1 MKNCLAIASYPK
13 DEAPL
18 FCFAEPIMTIV
29 FQRTFCFSPLE
40 QFIRDY
46 VEAVNGT
53 WDEIEPQVYDLL
65 TETELLQVTFDPEAL
80 PEHPR
85 AQLASFGSPLIDRL
99 LDDAAKR
106 WSAAQV
112 YRVGLNLHVKDLHA
126 SVNRA
131 VLLPR
136 GSELRI
142 ERVRAMNF
150 PQAVF
155 WFKAVF
161 SGDQKE
167 EEILPIGID
176 LHYKREVRQLETLLA
191 DGRLSTSPEAILAE
205 ARHAG
210 LVSGYRT
217 ARRHVVR
224 TVTSLANGRR
234 REWASRLEKQIART
248 SYYYAQLREEA
259 DEYARR
265 SQFRTRKP
273 EASSSED
280 DPAALAGTRRE
291 AIDREQ
297 SLRIAEL
304 RQRSSVRVEIKLC
317 SVMLV
322 EQPKLQIAAAATVK
336 ERCVGRLDLVW
347 DPLWDGLEAVPCTR
361 CGQPSFEFRIERGDL
376 VCANCPV
383 VPPRTALHGR

>member
-1 MKNCLAIASYPK
+1 V
-13 DEAPL
+13 
-18 FCFAEPIMTIV
+18 FCWAIMTSV
-29 FQRTFCFSPLE
+29 FQRSLCFSPLE
-40 QFIRDY
+40 QFIRDF
-46 VEAVNGT
+46 VEAVNGA
-53 WDEIEPQVYDLL
+53 WDEIEPRVYDLL

-99 LDDAAKR
+99 LGDAAKR
-106 WSAAQV
+106 WSAAQF
-112 YRVGLNLHVKDLHA
+112 YRIGLNFHVQDLQA
-126 SVNRA
+126 RVNRA
-131 VLLPR
+131 VLLPP
-136 GSELRI
+136 GAELRI
-142 ERVRAMNF
+142 ERVRAMHF

-161 SGDQKE
+161 SGDQKQ

-176 LHYKREVRQLETLLA
+176 LHYQREVRQLELLLA

-210 LVSGYRT
+210 LVSGYKT
-217 ARRHVVR
+217 ARGQAVR
-224 TVTSLANGRR
+224 TVTSLANGCR
-234 REWASRLEKQIART
+234 REWAGRLERQIARA
-248 SYYYAQLREEA
+248 SDYYAQLREEA

-273 EASSSED
+273 EEDSSED
-280 DPAALAGTRRE
+280 DPAARAAAQRE

-304 RQRSSVRVEIKLC
+304 RQRSSVRAEIRLS

-322 EQPKLQIAAAATVK
+322 EQPKLQITAAATVK

-347 DPLWDGLEAVPCTR
+347 DPLSDGLEAVPCSR
-361 CGQPSFEFRIERGDL
+361 CGQPTFALRIEGGGL
-376 VCANCPV
+376 VCARCPLL
-383 VPPRTALHGR
+383 PPRTVHHRDRAHF

>member
-1 MKNCLAIASYPK
+1 
-13 DEAPL
+13 
-18 FCFAEPIMTIV
+18 MTSV
-29 FQRTFCFSPLE
+29 FQHSLCFSPLE
-40 QFIRDY
+40 QFIRDF
-46 VEAVNGT
+46 VEAVNGA

-65 TETELLQVTFDPEAL
+65 TETELLRVTFDPEAL

-99 LDDAAKR
+99 LGDATKR
-106 WSAAQV
+106 WNAVQL
-112 YRVGLNLHVKDLHA
+112 YRIGLNLHVQDLHERV
-126 SVNRA
+126 SRT
-131 VLLPR
+131 VLLPP
-136 GSELRI
+136 GVELRI

-161 SGDQKE
+161 SGDQKQ
-167 EEILPIGID
+167 EEILPIGLD
-176 LHYKREVRQLETLLA
+176 LHYQREVRQLESLLG
-191 DGRLSTSPEAILAE
+191 DGRLSTSPETLLAE

-210 LVSGYRT
+210 LLSGYRT
-217 ARRHVVR
+217 ARDHVLR

-234 REWASRLEKQIART
+234 REWAGRLERQIERT
-248 SYYYAQLREEA
+248 AHYYAQLREET
-259 DEYARR
+259 DGYARR
-265 SQFRTRKP
+265 SQFRSRKP
-273 EASSSED
+273 EAGSSED
-280 DPAALAGTRRE
+280 DSAARAATRRE

-304 RQRSSVRVEIKLC
+304 RQRSSVRVEINLV

-336 ERCVGRLDLVW
+336 ERCVRRLDLVW
-347 DPLWDGLEAVPCTR
+347 DPLSDGLEAISCTR
-361 CGQPSFEFRIERGDL
+361 CGQPTFTLRIEQADL

-383 VPPRTALHGR
+383 APPRTVIHRR

>member
-1 MKNCLAIASYPK
+1 VLCGN
-13 DEAPL
+13 
-18 FCFAEPIMTIV
+18 IMTSV
-29 FQRTFCFSPLE
+29 FQHSLCFSPLE
-40 QFIRDY
+40 QFIRDF
-46 VEAVNGT
+46 VEAVNGA

-65 TETELLQVTFDPEAL
+65 TETELLRVTFDPEAL

-99 LDDAAKR
+99 LGDAAKR
-106 WSAAQV
+106 WSAVQL
-112 YRVGLNLHVKDLHA
+112 YRIGLNLHVQDLHERV
-126 SVNRA
+126 SRT
-131 VLLPR
+131 VLLPP
-136 GSELRI
+136 GAELRI

-161 SGDQKE
+161 SGDQKQ

-176 LHYKREVRQLETLLA
+176 LHYQREVRQLEPLLA

-205 ARHAG
+205 ASHAG

-217 ARRHVVR
+217 ARGHVVR
-224 TVTSLANGRR
+224 TVDSLANGRR
-234 REWASRLEKQIART
+234 REWAGRLERQIERT
-248 SYYYAQLREEA
+248 AHYYAQLREEA

-273 EASSSED
+273 EAGGNED
-280 DPAALAGTRRE
+280 DPAARAATRRE

-304 RQRSSVRVEIKLC
+304 RQRSSVRVEIKLV

-322 EQPKLQIAAAATVK
+322 EQPKLQITAAATVK
-336 ERCVGRLDLVW
+336 ERCGGRLDLVW
-347 DPLWDGLEAVPCTR
+347 DPLSDGLEAVPCTR
-361 CGQPSFEFRIERGDL
+361 CGQPTFTLRIEQADL

-383 VPPRTALHGR
+383 APPRTVTHTR

>member
-1 MKNCLAIASYPK
+1 
-13 DEAPL
+13 
-18 FCFAEPIMTIV
+18 MTSV
-29 FQRTFCFSPLE
+29 FQHSLCFSPLE
-40 QFIRDY
+40 QFIRDFA
-46 VEAVNGT
+46 EAVNGA
-53 WDEIEPQVYDLL
+53 WDEIEPRVYDVL
-65 TETELLQVTFDPEAL
+65 TETELLRVTFDPEAL
-80 PEHPR
+80 AEHPR

-99 LDDAAKR
+99 LGDAAKR
-106 WSAAQV
+106 WSAVQL
-112 YRVGLNLHVKDLHA
+112 YRIGLNLHVQDLHER
-126 SVNRA
+126 VNRT
-131 VLLPR
+131 VLLPP
-136 GSELRI
+136 GAELRI

-155 WFKAVF
+155 WFKAIF
-161 SGDQKE
+161 SGDQKQ

-176 LHYKREVRQLETLLA
+176 LHYQREVRQLEPLLA
-191 DGRLSTSPEAILAE
+191 DGRLSTSPEEILAE

-217 ARRHVVR
+217 ARGHVVR

-234 REWASRLEKQIART
+234 REWTGRLEKQIART

-273 EASSSED
+273 ETGSSED
-280 DPAALAGTRRE
+280 DPAARAAARRE

-304 RQRSSVRVEIKLC
+304 RQRSSVRVEIKLG

-347 DPLWDGLEAVPCTR
+347 DPLSNGLEAVPCSR
-361 CGQPSFEFRIERGDL
+361 CGQPTFTLRIEHADL
-376 VCANCPV
+376 VCVNCPA
-383 VPPRTALHGR
+383 VPPRTVLQRHRGTHADSR

>member
-1 MKNCLAIASYPK
+1 
-13 DEAPL
+13 
-18 FCFAEPIMTIV
+18 MTSV
-29 FQRTFCFSPLE
+29 FQHSLCFSPLE
-40 QFIRDY
+40 QFIRDF
-46 VEAVNGT
+46 VEAVNGA
-53 WDEIEPQVYDLL
+53 WDEIEPRVYDVL
-65 TETELLQVTFDPEAL
+65 TETELLRVTFDPEAL
-80 PEHPR
+80 AEHPG

-99 LDDAAKR
+99 LGDAAKR
-106 WSAAQV
+106 WSAVQL
-112 YRVGLNLHVKDLHA
+112 YRIGLNLHVQDLRER
-126 SVNRA
+126 VNRT
-131 VLLPR
+131 VLLPP
-136 GSELRI
+136 GAELRI

-155 WFKAVF
+155 WFKAIF
-161 SGDQKE
+161 SGDQKQ

-176 LHYKREVRQLETLLA
+176 LHYQREVRQLEQLLA
-191 DGRLSTSPEAILAE
+191 DGRLSTSPEEILAE

-210 LVSGYRT
+210 LMSGYRT
-217 ARRHVVR
+217 ARGHVVR

-234 REWASRLEKQIART
+234 REWAGRLEKQIART

-273 EASSSED
+273 EAGSSED
-280 DPAALAGTRRE
+280 DPAARAAARCE

-304 RQRSSVRVEIKLC
+304 RQRSAVRVEIKLG

-347 DPLWDGLEAVPCTR
+347 DPLSDGLEAVPCGR
-361 CGQPSFEFRIERGDL
+361 CGQPTFTLRIEHVDL
-376 VCANCPV
+376 VCVNCPV
-383 VPPRTALHGR
+383 VPPRTVLQRHRGTHADSR